1 MVKIEINKDV
11 VKCAWIWTDMLQ
23 YVILH
28 ITIALTCEIGMK
40 CSNPQITNGRSMAG
54 NKGDLRNK
62 QLNYLTHFPL
72 LINFLWKALHNTVHS
87 CHKLSSSKF
96 GWSNWNKYQIRSQ
109 KWMYC
114 VWYIVMILKRIFN
127 ILWNNLALTIV
138 ALVKAHGP

>member
-1 MVKIEINKDV
+1 
-11 VKCAWIWTDMLQ
+11 MLQ

-72 LINFLWKALHNTVHS
+72 LINFLWKALHNTVDS
-87 CHKLSSSKF
+87 CHNAITFHRVSL
-96 GWSNWNKYQIRSQ
+96 GEVTEISNRSQ
-109 KWMYC
+109 K
-114 VWYIVMILKRIFN
+114 
-127 ILWNNLALTIV
+127 
-138 ALVKAHGP
+138 